1 MRCGLERP
9 PACVLRQL
17 ACPLYSALLIST
29 ANTIFEEGPQQP
41 FMQTA
46 SPINTPFSGLSSDIS
61 ISAEVPDGQAGAC
74 PHDAAIYPPSPGTS
88 SNAAVS
94 EGTDQQT
101 KAPILGTAIT
111 PYRLF
116 NVLVPFILLTIKF
129 AESLKGEG
137 FKLNVFDYSSGI
149 VLLSMCVFLFT
160 CIFKSL
166 TILLRDVQSNCLG
179 FWETDSRPSNFVFHF
194 DIATSIADIATSI
207 ADNRR
212 LVLTVY
218 SLVMCVYMLVIVL
231 LVNFAI
237 AINILPH
244 FPTNSFD
251 LWTLFIDLLAVLAYV

>member
-46 SPINTPFSGLSSDIS
+46 SPINTPFSGLSSNIS
-61 ISAEVPDGQAGAC
+61 ISAEVPDGQAGAS
-74 PHDAAIYPPSPGTS
+74 PHDAEIYPPSPGTS
-88 SNAAVS
+88 NA

-116 NVLVPFILLTIKF
+116 NVLATFILLTVKF
-129 AESLKGEG
+129 AESLKGVG
-137 FKLNVFDYSSGI
+137 FKLNAFDHSSGI
-149 VLLSMCVFLFT
+149 VLLRLFMCVFLFT

-166 TILLRDVQSNCLG
+166 TTLETGTYYNLRCL
-179 FWETDSRPSNFVFHF
+179 
-194 DIATSIADIATSI
+194 
-207 ADNRR
+207 
-212 LVLTVY
+212 
-218 SLVMCVYMLVIVL
+218 
-231 LVNFAI
+231 
-237 AINILPH
+237 
-244 FPTNSFD
+244 
-251 LWTLFIDLLAVLAYV
+251 